1 MYPSERY
8 APLKGSIM
16 TKKQLLL
23 ILTFIAVLS
32 LLASCGGNGNTVS
45 NDASATETAGNSRIV
60 IEDPAKETSEA
71 KSTEPAVS
79 EKPEFTFDPDN
90 YTFVQKFP
98 APDGEPRDVVMDYM
112 MKMANVEWTPREDFK
127 ITRRTNGDFGVDLSY
142 KAGTVYTGMPY
153 SNAYSSY
160 EMFEQYLIDGRFGD
174 SAYYFEDVVGN
185 HCSGSML
192 VAFQQLIDLPRGTFK
207 PASTREG
214 LLEFPKDE
222 NGNEILTK
230 PDYETYKDSWITAD
244 LFKVNTKDSVFKAYS
259 MLGKGDI
266 LLKAIDGSG
275 HTRLVDHVDLSKT
288 LSGEINYTRSTVTT
302 VEHTNAWEKERSGV
316 NSTWWVNHKY
326 TFTDLYE
333 KLFMPVTLCIYHNGE
348 KPEDAWIGFDGENT
362 PESIHEA
369 LNGNVRSNF
378 PLTYVRATVK
388 DKDGKIVSEARSYKF
403 EKTYSV
409 NIRKYQYDLINGLP
423 AGTYTYTLHAGIAR
437 GGCDVESFEFTVK

>member
-1 MYPSERY
+1 M
-8 APLKGSIM
+8 
-16 TKKQLLL
+16 KKTLPL
-23 ILTFIAVLS
+23 ILAIILAAALLFSCSGNRETEAESESAVYGEKDAVLS
-32 LLASCGGNGNTVS
+32 VDNTPDTVP
-45 NDASATETAGNSRIV
+45 ETAKEENSSFKT
-60 IEDPAKETSEA
+60 DD
-71 KSTEPAVS
+71 
-79 EKPEFTFDPDN
+79 FTFI
-90 YTFVQKFP
+90 KSFP
-98 APDGEPRDVVMDYM
+98 APEGNPRDVVMDYM
-112 MKMANVEWTPREDFK
+112 MKMASVEWTPREDFR
-127 ITRRTNGDFGVDLSY
+127 ITPRSKWDFGVNLSY

-160 EMFEQYLIDGRFGD
+160 EMFEQYLIDGRFED

-192 VAFQQLIDLPRGTFK
+192 NAFQQLIDLPRGTFK

-222 NGNEILTK
+222 NGNEILIK
-230 PDYETYKDSWITAD
+230 PDYKTYKDSWITAD

-288 LSGEINYTRSTVTT
+288 LSGDINYTRSTVTT
-302 VEHTNAWEKERSGV
+302 VEHTNQWEKERKGV

-326 TFTDLYE
+326 TFTNLYE

-378 PLTYVRATVK
+378 PITYVRATVK
-388 DKDGKIVSEARSYKF
+388 DKDGKIVSEAKSYKL

-409 NIRKYQYDLINGLP
+409 NVRKYQYELINGLS

-437 GGCDVESFEFTVK
+437 GGCDVESFDFTVK